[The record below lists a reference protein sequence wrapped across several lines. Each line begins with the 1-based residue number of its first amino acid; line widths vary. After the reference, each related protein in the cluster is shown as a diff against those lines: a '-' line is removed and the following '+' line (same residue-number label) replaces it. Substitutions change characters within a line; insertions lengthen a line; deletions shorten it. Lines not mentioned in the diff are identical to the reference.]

1 MDFKVLHFVV
11 SFQMNWTGG
20 NGEQS
25 RLQPVGNFS
34 LSGIDYPYLAA
45 QVSENGANREQC
57 MGDRREDQVMGQAGH
72 LSIGLRRQIGA
83 GASFPVA
90 VCADALKGGGLEE
103 QRREKRPISV
113 EAHGRSWLEHD
124 LTTVKQSRLN

>member
-11 SFQMNWTGG
+11 SFQMNWTVG

-57 MGDRREDQVMGQAGH
+57 IGDRREDQVMG
-72 LSIGLRRQIGA
+72 RRV
-83 GASFPVA
+83 SF
-90 VCADALKGGGLEE
+90 
-103 QRREKRPISV
+103 Q
-113 EAHGRSWLEHD
+113 
-124 LTTVKQSRLN
+124 